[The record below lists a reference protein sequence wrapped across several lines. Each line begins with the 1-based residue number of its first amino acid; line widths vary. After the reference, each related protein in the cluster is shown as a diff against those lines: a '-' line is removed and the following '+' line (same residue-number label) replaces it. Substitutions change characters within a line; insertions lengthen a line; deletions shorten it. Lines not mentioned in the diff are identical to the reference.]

1 MLTYQVRLHRCRSFT
16 SLEIILNLPS
26 TLPLDTSS
34 VWTFNSSLLLL
45 SQTSRWKIIS
55 LLFLEVV
62 ESPSFQACDHVD
74 VCRFVDEWRPA
85 ATRISRAFHS
95 RVQEGGPRA
104 DHVQALNMSMY
115 NEMNELLGYL
125 PFTWEN
131 RKFQLE
137 NQMVRAIPC
146 GKLQKIW
153 AVIWVDAIFLLF

>member
-45 SQTSRWKIIS
+45 SQTSRWKKYF
-55 LLFLEVV
+55 FLEVIETASV
-62 ESPSFQACDHVD
+62 QAVDSF
-74 VCRFVDEWRPA
+74 RFVDEWGSA

-146 GKLQKIW
+146 GKLQKIC
-153 AVIWVDAIFLLF
+153 AVIWVDAIFLLL